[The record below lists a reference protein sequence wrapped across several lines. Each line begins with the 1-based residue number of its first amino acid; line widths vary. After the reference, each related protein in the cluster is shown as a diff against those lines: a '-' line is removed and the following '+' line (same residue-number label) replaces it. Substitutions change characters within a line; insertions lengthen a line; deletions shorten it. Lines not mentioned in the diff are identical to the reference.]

1 MPRYLRCHWLCSEAD
16 FEQIE
21 KHTEHCAGSN
31 ISSPALIDQMC
42 NAGRGRRRGD
52 IVISRWTI
60 ESGPG
65 ISTISAELVDT
76 GTILKIEPR
85 GSFAKS
91 ASNAKS
97 KFGASTCSPEK
108 ANLKTTGMFDDDTVI
123 DTNAIRMRYE
133 YAERLENALAHD
145 CCACNKLNR
154 KLDECGCVMVRT
166 RSTYM

>member
-1 MPRYLRCHWLCSEAD
+1 MLQLDKPAAFPLQCELATCCHDSRRRCHWLCSEAD

-85 GSFAKS
+85 GSFAKLPLPPPS
-91 ASNAKS
+91 SNPPQQK
-97 KFGASTCSPEK
+97 TMWSPSQHS
-108 ANLKTTGMFDDDTVI
+108 NYLRTGSPTQI
-123 DTNAIRMRYE
+123 S
-133 YAERLENALAHD
+133 
-145 CCACNKLNR
+145 NR
-154 KLDECGCVMVRT
+154 FKQNET
-166 RSTYM
+166 HF